1 MNLKKLFFAAG
12 ALGML
17 LLGAACQDEQPEE
30 PNGNTPQEPG
40 DNTPSTPTEETVPF
54 TFTVS
59 DPSDLGAE
67 NLGVLL
73 FYEDGTRVN
82 ETLIQAEPD
91 SEESGVYGFEAEVN
105 SAKTVDRM
113 LVIAP
118 CNSDLELLDEQH
130 SFGQMIPTVQ
140 QPAAEVCDADADVL
154 AALVTLDDGPTT
166 VELTSVATSAEL
178 SIQGLDDGEKIRSVG
193 LSGSAALSGFAL
205 VDWEREPL
213 AISGF
218 AADRSWNSLTA
229 IYPEGLA
236 AATAHLLTVSTGLVS
251 PDVLIITDS
260 RLVKIA
266 ARTVTFSGS
275 GKLSASADLSQATSE
290 KALTFDFLKS
300 DGMPAATL
308 EEGSFSLQGSTGET
322 LYRFN
327 APQCSLD
334 AETGLCMKG
343 DMATPGTLSIP
354 NIDGRQVTRIVLSLD
369 TRTEMAAHALWLET
383 FNGESWDKIDGTDKS
398 VSLETAL
405 QNGGY
410 IEFEI
415 PKKNVSAIG
424 QFRIAKGVEGVP
436 TCVRSMTLVHEE
448 KSCTF
453 DPASVIPNGFESG
466 WRRYGTSS
474 SPDNNYDQEKV
485 LVIDPEE
492 SHVDDGTGS
501 LRIGG
506 VNCLNSWK
514 PWQSWAYQDIPVQG
528 GEVYRISVCIKTEN
542 MPTTANV
549 YLGLGYKDAN
559 NQWMKGWIEDNATL
573 TAYNHVTSPWVDTEK
588 GTHDWIR
595 LTAEETVPEGAVKMG
610 NLQVRLDNVITASDA
625 YVWFDDIQM
634 VKISE

>member
-1 MNLKKLFFAAG
+1 MNLRKLFFTAG

-17 LLGAACQDEQPEE
+17 LLGAACQDEETE
-30 PNGNTPQEPG
+30 VPNDNIPQEPG
-40 DNTPSTPTEETVPF
+40 DDTPSTPTEETVPF
-54 TFTVS
+54 TFSVS
-59 DPSDLGAE
+59 NASDLKSE
-67 NLGVLL
+67 NLGILL
-73 FYEDGTRVN
+73 FYEDGTQVN

-91 SEESGVYGFEAEVN
+91 PEQSGFYGFEAEVN
-105 SAKTVDRM
+105 SAKKVDRM

-118 CNSDLELLDEQH
+118 CNSALELMEEQH

-140 QPAAEVCDADADVL
+140 QPAADACDADADVL
-154 AALVTLDDGPTT
+154 AAWAPLDDGQIS
-166 VELTSVATSAEL
+166 VELNSVATPVEL
-178 SIQGLDDGEKIRSVG
+178 SIQGIADGEKIRSAG

-205 VDWEREPL
+205 VDWMQEPL

-218 AADRSWNSLTA
+218 AADRSSTSLTA

-236 AATAHLLTVSTGLVS
+236 ATTIHLLTASTGLVS
-251 PDVLIITDS
+251 PDVFVITDS

-266 ARTVTFSGS
+266 AGSVTFSGS
-275 GKLSASADLSQATSE
+275 DKLSASVDLNQAESE
-290 KALTFDFLKS
+290 QALTFDFLKS
-300 DGMPAATL
+300 DGTPAATL
-308 EEGSFSLQGSTGET
+308 DGEAFPLAGSTGGT
-322 LYRFN
+322 TYRFN
-327 APQCSLD
+327 APQCSFD

-354 NIDGRQVTRIVLSLD
+354 NIDGRQVTRIVLSVD

-436 TCVRSMTLVHEE
+436 TYVRSMTLVHEE

-474 SPDNNYDQEKV
+474 SLDNNYDQEKV
-485 LVIDPEE
+485 LVIDSEV
-492 SHVDDGTGS
+492 SHVDDGMGS

-506 VNCLNSWK
+506 VDCLNNWK
-514 PWQSWAYQDIPVQG
+514 PWQSWAYQDI
-528 GEVYRISVCIKTEN
+528 EVEAGATYRISVCIKTEN
-542 MPTTANV
+542 MPATANV

-559 NQWMKGWIEDNATL
+559 NQWMKGWIEGNDNL
-573 TAYNHVTSPWVDTEK
+573 TAYNHVTSPWVDKEK
-588 GTHDWIR
+588 GTHDWIT

-610 NLQVRLDNVITASDA
+610 NLQVRLDNVITAPDA